1 MDKYYYLLS
10 EIPYLIFGKES
21 NITQRLFLAEAEK
34 WLSEKDYIELVQL
47 NINEFK
53 EEQINNS
60 LLDLYRSFEFQLRS
74 ELAKYRRDKK
84 EGREYKSHMFSPSIF
99 KDGDPLDIE
108 KKLLKLRW
116 DFIEE
121 NGVGHNFDLHA
132 VMTYYLKLQ
141 INRTLYFW
149 EKEKGREN
157 FNSLVNINENEDQS
171 EVA

>member
-1 MDKYYYLLS
+1 MD
-10 EIPYLIFGKES
+10 
-21 NITQRLFLAEAEK
+21 
-34 WLSEKDYIELVQL
+34 
-47 NINEFK
+47 
-53 EEQINNS
+53 
-60 LLDLYRSFEFQLRS
+60 
-74 ELAKYRRDKK
+74 
-84 EGREYKSHMFSPSIF
+84 SIF

-108 KKLLKLRW
+108 RKLLKLRW

-121 NGVGHNFDLHA
+121 NEVGHNFDLHT

-141 INRTLYFW
+141 INRKLYFW

>member
-1 MDKYYYLLS
+1 M
-10 EIPYLIFGKES
+10 
-21 NITQRLFLAEAEK
+21 
-34 WLSEKDYIELVQL
+34 
-47 NINEFK
+47 
-53 EEQINNS
+53 
-60 LLDLYRSFEFQLRS
+60 
-74 ELAKYRRDKK
+74 
-84 EGREYKSHMFSPSIF
+84 
-99 KDGDPLDIE
+99 
-108 KKLLKLRW
+108 RW

-121 NGVGHNFDLHA
+121 NEVGHNFDLHA